1 MDNKA
6 TPQQLQAIH
15 AVLHAQG
22 LLHQKANIISGLTL
36 GRTESSKELTHAEAS
51 FLLAD
56 LNKNKVSKDDGKK
69 MRNKILAMAH
79 ELGWVGTKQ
88 VVTPT
93 GLKTVNDYSNV
104 DAWMLQRSYLHKKL
118 FDYTYSELPKLVTQF
133 EAVYNSQLKSIK

>member
-36 GRTESSKELTHAEAS
+36 GRTESSKELTYAEAS

-56 LNKNKVSKDDGKK
+56 LNKHNVKKDDGLK
-69 MRNKILAMAH
+69 MRNKITAMAH
-79 ELGWVGTKQ
+79 EMGWIGTKQ
-88 VVTPT
+88 VVGP
-93 GLKTVNDYSNV
+93 GGAIKTVKDYSNL
-104 DAWMLQRSYLHKKL
+104 DAWMQQRSYLHKNYL
-118 FDYTYSELPKLVTQF
+118 IIPTPNYL
-133 EAVYNSQLKSIK
+133 N